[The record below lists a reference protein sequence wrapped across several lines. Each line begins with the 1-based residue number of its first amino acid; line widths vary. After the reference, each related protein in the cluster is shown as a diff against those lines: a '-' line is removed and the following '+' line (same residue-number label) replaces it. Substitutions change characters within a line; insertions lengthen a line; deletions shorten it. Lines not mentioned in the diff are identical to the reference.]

1 MSALFTY
8 SGVCDLTRST
18 RTCIDQFRRRKYT
31 ECASRASRKGD
42 SLLYENGT
50 VNFVLAINS
59 KGEHS
64 CCILFLLPSAWIM
77 HRISHPSVQG
87 ACCLDIG
94 FRHMFSALDCV
105 AFGWCIRHAVKFS
118 PCVLLTLAQGSG
130 RL

>member
-1 MSALFTY
+1 MFSLISVCSNRNRSALE
-8 SGVCDLTRST
+8 
-18 RTCIDQFRRRKYT
+18 RKLL
-31 ECASRASRKGD
+31 SD
-42 SLLYENGT
+42 NSL
-50 VNFVLAINS
+50 F
-59 KGEHS
+59 
-64 CCILFLLPSAWIM
+64 FLLPSAWIM
-77 HRISHPSVQG
+77 HRISHSSVQG